1 MNVPLRSGV
10 VLAAF
15 LSLTA
20 SASGATQSCAGDID
34 ADGIVNGADLGALL
48 SNWGPVTADPNSV
61 ACDLDGNGEVNGA
74 DLGFLLSSWGGCPA
88 PVVPVWATL
97 VDAQPDPAVV
107 TDPALRAA
115 IVSTGLA
122 WRVLDTA
129 TQIEMLLVP
138 PGTFQMGCIMGSDAF
153 GCYGEE
159 LPVHAVTLTTAF
171 YLGRDEVT
179 QAQWQARMGSNPSGF
194 QGFPDSPSRPVEQVS
209 WNTIQGFCS
218 ATGMRL
224 PTEAEWEYAC
234 RAGTQTPF
242 YNGSTDDN
250 TVGALAWYFA
260 NSGSQTRPVGVK
272 AANGLGFHDMLGNVW
287 EWVNDWF
294 GSYSA
299 NAQTDPTGPASATY
313 RVVRGGSWDSASDV
327 VRSSIRYDA
336 VVAPGGSRDD
346 VGFRVARTP

>member
-179 QAQWQARMGSNPSGF
+179 QAQWQGRMGSNPSGF

-234 RAGTQTPF
+234 RAGTTTPF
-242 YNGSTDDN
+242 YNGSTDDG
-250 TVGALAWYFA
+250 TVGTLAWYA
-260 NSGSQTRPVGVK
+260 PNSDNRTHAVGGK
-272 AANGLGFHDMLGNVW
+272 APNAFGFRDMLGNVM
-287 EWVNDWF
+287 EFVNDWA
-294 GSYSA
+294 GDYPASA
-299 NAQTDPTGPASATY
+299 VTDPTGPIFGAS
-313 RVVRGGSWDSASDV
+313 RVTRGGSYLGESA
-327 VRSSIRYDA
+327 VRSSFRSNAD
-336 VVAPGGSRDD
+336 PGWTFEFI
-346 VGFRVARTP
+346 GFRVARTP